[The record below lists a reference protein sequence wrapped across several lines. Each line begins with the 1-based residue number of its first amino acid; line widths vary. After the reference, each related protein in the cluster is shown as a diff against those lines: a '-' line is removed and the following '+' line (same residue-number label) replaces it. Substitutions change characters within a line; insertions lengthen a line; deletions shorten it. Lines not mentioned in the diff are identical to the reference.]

1 MKKLDNRVALIYG
14 GTSGLGEA
22 TAKLFAKEG
31 AKVAVAGRSK
41 ERGNQIVEDI
51 KEDGGEAIFVEVD
64 LMDADQIKHS
74 VQTTLD
80 AFETIDIL
88 YNGAGILDEY
98 ENIIDTDAAIFDRLL
113 QLNVKAPFLA
123 TKEIMPIFVDKGKGV
138 VINVGSQGSKFAGV
152 GGTSYVTTK
161 HALVGFNKQLAFDF
175 GPKGVKS
182 ILLAP
187 GYIETPMTD
196 GLEEPRLQGIP
207 DQRAGKPEE
216 IANLALFIASDD
228 SNYMN
233 GTEVYMDGGW
243 TIGR

>member
-31 AKVAVAGRSK
+31 AKVAVAGRSE
-41 ERGNQIVEDI
+41 ERGNKIVADI
-51 KEDGGEAIFVEVD
+51 KKEGGEAVFVKVD
-64 LMDADQIKHS
+64 LMYTDQIKQS
-74 VQTTLD
+74 VQDTLD
-80 AFETIDIL
+80 AFGTIDIL
-88 YNGAGILDEY
+88 YNGAGILDAY
-98 ENIIDTDAAIFDRLL
+98 ENIIDTEAETFDRILR
-113 QLNVKAPFLA
+113 LNVRAPFLA
-123 TKEIMPIFVDKGKGV
+123 TKEVMPIFVEKGKGV
-138 VINVGSQGSKFAGV
+138 VINIGSQGSKFAAV

-175 GPKGVKS
+175 GSKGVKS

-196 GLEEPRLQGIP
+196 GLEEPRLQDIP

>member
-22 TAKLFAKEG
+22 TAKLYAKEG
-31 AKVAVAGRSK
+31 AKVAVAGRSE

-51 KEDGGEAIFVEVD
+51 QKEGGEAIFVKVD
-64 LMDADQIKHS
+64 LMHTDEIKQS
-74 VQTTLD
+74 IQTTLD

-98 ENIIDTDAAIFDRLL
+98 ENIINTNIDTFDRLL
-113 QLNVKAPFLA
+113 QLNVKAPFIA
-123 TKEIMPIFVDKGKGV
+123 TKEVMPIFVDKGKGV
-138 VINVGSQGSKFAGV
+138 VINVGSQGSKFAAV

-175 GPKGVKS
+175 GSKGVKS

-196 GLEEPRLQGIP
+196 GLEEPRLQDIP

-216 IANLALFIASDD
+216 IAQLALFIASDD
-228 SNYMN
+228 SNYIN

>member
-1 MKKLDNRVALIYG
+1 MKKLDKRVALIYG

-22 TAKLFAKEG
+22 TAKLFAREG
-31 AKVAVAGRSK
+31 AKVAVAGRSE
-41 ERGNQIVEDI
+41 ERGNQIVADI
-51 KEDGGEAIFVEVD
+51 KNDGGEAVFVQVD
-64 LMDADQIKHS
+64 LMDADQIKQS
-74 VQTTLD
+74 VQDTLD
-80 AFETIDIL
+80 AFGTVDIL

-98 ENIIDTDAAIFDRLL
+98 ENIIDTEADTFDRLL
-113 QLNVKAPFLA
+113 RLNVKAPFLA
-123 TKEIMPIFVDKGKGV
+123 TKAVMPIFVEKGKGV
-138 VINVGSQGSKFAGV
+138 VINVGSQGSKFAAV

-196 GLEEPRLQGIP
+196 GLEEPRLQDIP
-207 DQRAGKPEE
+207 EQRPGKPEE

>member
-31 AKVAVAGRSK
+31 AKVAVAGRSA
-41 ERGNQIVEDI
+41 ERGNQIVADI
-51 KEDGGEAIFVEVD
+51 KSEGGEAVFVQVD
-64 LMDADQIKHS
+64 LMHADQIKQS
-74 VQTTLD
+74 VQDTLD
-80 AFETIDIL
+80 AFGTIDIL
-88 YNGAGILDEY
+88 YNGAGILDAY
-98 ENIIDTDAAIFDRLL
+98 ENIIDTEADTFDRILR
-113 QLNVKAPFLA
+113 LNVKAPFLA
-123 TKEIMPIFVDKGKGV
+123 TKEVMPIFVEKGKGV
-138 VINVGSQGSKFAGV
+138 VINVGSQGSKFAAV

-175 GPKGVKS
+175 GSKGVKS

-196 GLEEPRLQGIP
+196 GLEEPRLQDIP

>member
-1 MKKLDNRVALIYG
+1 MEKLKDRVALIYG

-22 TAKLFAKEG
+22 TSKLFAKEG
-31 AKVAVAGRSK
+31 AKVAVAGRSE
-41 ERGNQIVEDI
+41 ERGERIVRDI
-51 KEDGGEAIFVEVD
+51 QEEGGKAVFVRVD
-64 LMDADQIKHS
+64 LMQRNQIKQS
-74 VQTTLD
+74 VQDTLD
-80 AFETIDIL
+80 AFGTIDVL

-98 ENIIDTDAAIFDRLL
+98 ENIIDTEVDTFDQLL
-113 QLNVKAPFLA
+113 TLNLEAPFLA
-123 TKEIMPIFVDKGKGV
+123 TKEIMPIFVEKGRGV

-196 GLEEPRLQGIP
+196 GLEEPRLQEIP
-207 DQRAGKPEE
+207 DQRAGKADE
-216 IANLALFIASDD
+216 IAQLALFIASDD

>member
-1 MKKLDNRVALIYG
+1 MKKLANRVALIYG

-31 AKVAVAGRSK
+31 AKVAVAGRSI
-41 ERGNQIVEDI
+41 ERGNQIVADI
-51 KEDGGEAIFVEVD
+51 QKDGGEAVFVEVD
-64 LMDADQIKHS
+64 LMQADQIKQS
-74 VQTTLD
+74 VQETVD
-80 AFETIDIL
+80 AFGTIDIL
-88 YNGAGILDEY
+88 YNGAGILDAY
-98 ENIIDTDAAIFDRLL
+98 ENIIDTEAETFDRILR
-113 QLNVKAPFLA
+113 LNVKTPFLA
-123 TKEIMPIFVDKGKGV
+123 TKEVMPIFVEKGKGV
-138 VINVGSQGSKFAGV
+138 VINVGSQGSKFAAV

-196 GLEEPRLQGIP
+196 GLEEARLQDIP
-207 DQRAGKPEE
+207 DQRAGKAEE